1 MLKDRSELEQQL
13 IKYSANNA
21 THQIGLSTTQQWYLD
36 LQEKYNI
43 PITIS
48 SDIISQRKDISQ
60 FNEFILFAITDI
72 LKPEWIK
79 KYFTEQEIKLYSG
92 KKYIVNEIE
101 FPIKL
106 HLIKITDEQYIG
118 KTSARFLMQLREKQ
132 LINYNADT
140 QRALRIMLKGGQKIL
155 RPYID
160 SKAVSEIDESYSE
173 GIFIPNMITL
183 NINMDDEKAEYVYNE
198 KDEMLIISDITAF
211 DIVDGYHR
219 YLGMSRNYDRDNNWD
234 YSMMLQVSNFSVGR
248 AKQMIFQENHKTK
261 MKEIDSSTYDQ
272 YNAGNMVVN
281 RLNTDTD
288 CYINGKINLSDG
300 IVNSGILSQV
310 INRLYFPNKPERREI
325 ISVSKNIQ
333 QKINKFLENADVYIE
348 RKWEVYET
356 IIIIYGIYSDQS
368 SNQIINAI
376 NNISQD
382 DIEVLNRV
390 KDINNK
396 TLQILK
402 EVYNNG

>member
-1 MLKDRSELEQQL
+1 M
-13 IKYSANNA
+13 
-21 THQIGLSTTQQWYLD
+21 
-36 LQEKYNI
+36 
-43 PITIS
+43 
-48 SDIISQRKDISQ
+48 
-60 FNEFILFAITDI
+60 
-72 LKPEWIK
+72 
-79 KYFTEQEIKLYSG
+79 
-92 KKYIVNEIE
+92 
-101 FPIKL
+101 

-234 YSMMLQVSNFSVGR
+234 YPMMLQVSNFSVGR